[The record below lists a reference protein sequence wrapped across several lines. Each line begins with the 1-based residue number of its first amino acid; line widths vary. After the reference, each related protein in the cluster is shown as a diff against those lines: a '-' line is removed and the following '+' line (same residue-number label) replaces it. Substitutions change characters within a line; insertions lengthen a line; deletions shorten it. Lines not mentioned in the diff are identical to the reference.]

1 MKNINTNIGNIF
13 PLLLLILVVSACS
26 GIPEL
31 KELREQRGTGSSR
44 AADGG
49 DYVVLKRARI
59 IDEMGFDKP
68 VEAGSILLPEGWKMT
83 GGIRWK
89 GVNECRA
96 EIVQQELTITSP
108 DGEIEFHFYPT
119 RSFVYS
125 DDAQMRQLLEVGARS
140 GGCKMDQPFDASQYI
155 QRFAQEELSASVGN
169 VKKDEAREKL
179 FREMNEKFSSGNY
192 GGTKIDTQTTFVD
205 GELQFNDGKAG
216 VAYVGVT
223 VMTNENQNYFSGGTT
238 RTMSTNVFYATAV
251 KFPPAR
257 KKEAMDIVALI
268 NTSSRTNPIW
278 TQAKTD
284 FLTKLGNIEH
294 AGRMERI
301 RLVGEQSK
309 AYARS
314 RDQAMDE
321 QMRSWEKQQ
330 ASSDASHQRFVK
342 TIREVDTWKD
352 SSGDSV
358 DLNSGYKY
366 GWSKPDG
373 SYILTDDP
381 DFDPAIKFSQ
391 SWEKMKKMPD

>member
-1 MKNINTNIGNIF
+1 MKQANTNTILSLAI
-13 PLLLLILVVSACS
+13 LLLVVLGCN

-31 KELREQRGTGSSR
+31 KELTEQRGTDSGR
-44 AADGG
+44 AETGG
-49 DYVVLKRARI
+49 DYIVLKRARI
-59 IDEMGFDKP
+59 LDEMGFDKP

-96 EIVQQELTITSP
+96 EIVQQEVNITSP
-108 DGEIEFHFYPT
+108 DGDIEYHFYPI

-125 DDAQMRQLLEVGARS
+125 DDEQMRQLLEVGTRS
-140 GGCKMDQPFDASQYI
+140 GGCEMGEPFDASQYI
-155 QRFAQEELSASVGN
+155 ERFAREELQASVTN
-169 VKKDEAREKL
+169 IKRDEAREQL
-179 FREMNEKFSSGNY
+179 FREMNEKVSNGNY
-192 GGTKIDTQTTFVD
+192 GGTNIDTETTFVD
-205 GELQFNDGKAG
+205 GELRFDDGKAG
-216 VAYVGVT
+216 IAYVGVS
-223 VMTNENQNYFSGGTT
+223 VMTNTQQNYFSGGTT
-238 RTMSTNVFYATAV
+238 RSMSTNVFFATAV
-251 KFPPAR
+251 RFPPER
-257 KKEAMDIVALI
+257 KKEAMEIVALI
-268 NTSSRTNPIW
+268 NSSSRTNPVW
-278 TQAKTD
+278 LQAKSD

-314 RDQAMDE
+314 RDEAMDS

-352 SSGDSV
+352 SSGDNV
-358 DLNSGYKY
+358 DLSSGYKY

-373 SYILTDDP
+373 SYILTDNP

-391 SWEKMKKMPD
+391 NWEKMKKMPD